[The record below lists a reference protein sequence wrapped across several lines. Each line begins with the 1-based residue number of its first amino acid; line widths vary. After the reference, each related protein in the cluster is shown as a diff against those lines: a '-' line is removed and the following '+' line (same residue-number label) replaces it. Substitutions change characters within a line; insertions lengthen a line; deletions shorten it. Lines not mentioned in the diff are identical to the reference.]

1 MGDPAKDY
9 YQERLAAWGQLSAA
23 VAAGGYAPHHGLDPS
38 AHGQVGKFCYL
49 TLFVELYCYLT

>member
-9 YQERLAAWGQLSAA
+9 YQERLVQAAWGQLSAA

-38 AHGQVGKFCYL
+38 AHGQVEHSFSGCHLSTKIK
-49 TLFVELYCYLT
+49 